1 MKYSPLA
8 RSISLGTLA
17 VALSLPI
24 AAQAAFIEDS
34 KASLELRNFYMN
46 RDYQNSTTNTGVKPQ
61 LVTGTGG
68 TTGVPAEYRN
78 KNEEWA
84 QGFLLKY
91 ESGFTEGTIGFGLDA
106 IGTLGVKLDSG
117 RGTAGTG
124 LLLQD
129 KETGKAQDTYSK
141 LGATAKFR
149 ASNSVLKVGTVI
161 PKLPT
166 VSSSDTRLLPQ
177 TFKGGMLNI
186 QEFEGL
192 TVDLGHLDR
201 VNNKAS
207 QDHQALR
214 VNALQS
220 NSLKYKKKNAA
231 HNTNRVASRRADSNA
246 FDFASLSY
254 KWGETGLTTGYHYG
268 KLDDFYKQ
276 HIVNG
281 VYTIQLADNQS
292 LKTDLRYAKTSE
304 DGKSGIDNKAISGML
319 TYSLGY
325 NSFGLGYQ
333 KMSGDTGYAYLAET
347 DPFLT
352 NYIQVRDF
360 AAQDEKSWQVRYDYN
375 FAGLG
380 IPGLNLMTRYVKGSN
395 IDMGVDAV
403 TKVKKSRGNEW
414 ERDTD
419 ISYTFQD
426 GPLKNL
432 GVKWRNSTVRS
443 DISVGKVDENRLI
456 VSYTIPLL

>member
-46 RDYQNSTTNTGVKPQ
+46 RDFRNSNDGTGVKNPT
-61 LVTGTGG
+61 VTGKA
-68 TTGVPAEYRN
+68 PAESRS
-78 KNEEWA
+78 KSEEWA
-84 QGFLLKY
+84 QGFLLRY
-91 ESGFTEGTIGFGLDA
+91 ESGFTEGTVGVGVDAYGFTGL
-106 IGTLGVKLDSG
+106 KLDSG
-117 RGTAGTG
+117 GGTSETG
-124 LLLQD
+124 LLLPRD
-129 KETGKAQDTYSK
+129 NKGDVPSSYGE
-141 LGATAKFR
+141 LGAAAKFR
-149 ASNSVLKVGTVI
+149 ISETTLRAGTLM
-161 PKLPT
+161 PKLPV
-166 VSSSDTRLLPQ
+166 VSAGDSRLLPQ
-177 TFKGGMLNI
+177 TFQGVQLTSLDVSNLTLNAG
-186 QEFEGL
+186 QLERDNQRNS
-192 TVDLGHLDR
+192 T
-201 VNNKAS
+201 NNETMAI
-207 QDHQALR
+207 
-214 VNALQS
+214 
-220 NSLKYKKKNAA
+220 SLHNGKRDTSKYSK
-231 HNTNRVASRRADSNA
+231 SNA
-246 FDFASLSY
+246 NVSNKFDFFSGSY
-254 KWGETGLTTGYHYG
+254 KWNDQLTTGYHFG
-268 KLDDFYKQ
+268 KLDGVYKQ

-281 VYTIQLADNQS
+281 VFTLPIAEGQS
-292 LKTDLRYAKTSE
+292 LKADLRYAKTSDDE
-304 DGKSGIDNKAISGML
+304 SSGIDNKAISGML
-319 TYSLGY
+319 TYQLGY

-333 KMSGDTGYAYLAET
+333 KMSGDTGYAYLLLT
-347 DPFLT
+347 DPHLV

-360 AAQDEKSWQVRYDYN
+360 AATDEKSWQARYDYN

-395 IDMGVDAV
+395 IYMGAGQ
-403 TKVKKSRGNEW
+403 SRGNEW

-419 ISYTFQD
+419 IGYVFQE

>member
-1 MKYSPLA
+1 MKFSPLA

-17 VALSLPI
+17 VALSIPM

-46 RDYQNSTTNTGVKPQ
+46 RDFRSEGAPQ
-61 LVTGTGG
+61 SK
-68 TTGVPAEYRN
+68 A
-78 KNEEWA
+78 EEWA
-84 QGFLLKY
+84 QGFILRY
-91 ESGFTEGTIGFGLDA
+91 ESGFTEGTVGVGVDA
-106 IGTLGVKLDSG
+106 IGSLGLKLDSG

-129 KETGKAQDTYSK
+129 KETKKAQDSYNK
-141 LGATAKFR
+141 LAAAAKFKV
-149 ASNSVLKVGTVI
+149 SDSVLKVGNVM
-161 PKLPT
+161 PKLP
-166 VSSSDTRLLPQ
+166 VISSSDSRLVPQ
-177 TFKGGMLNI
+177 SFKGGTLNV
-186 QEFEGL
+186 QEIEGL
-192 TVDLGHLDR
+192 SVNLGRLDR
-201 VNNKAS
+201 VNNRAS
-207 QDHQALR
+207 QDHEALK
-214 VNALQS
+214 VSGLQS
-220 NSLKYKKKNAA
+220 KSLKYIKKNTA
-231 HNTNRVASRRADSNA
+231 HKLTNRRQDSNA

-281 VYTIQLADNQS
+281 VYVLPIADGQS
-292 LKTDLRYAKTSE
+292 LKADLRYARTSE
-304 DGKSGIDNKAISGML
+304 DGKSGIDNRAISGML

-360 AAQDEKSWQVRYDYN
+360 AAQDEKSWQARYDYN

-380 IPGLNLMTRYVKGSN
+380 VPGLNFMTRYVRGSN
-395 IDMGVDAV
+395 IHMGY
-403 TKVKKSRGNEW
+403 TGNVKNSTGKEW

-419 ISYTFQD
+419 IAYVVQD

-432 GVKWRNSTVRS
+432 GVRWRNSTVRS

>member
-1 MKYSPLA
+1 MKFSPLA

-17 VALSLPI
+17 VAMSLPI

-46 RDYQNSTTNTGVKPQ
+46 RDFRNSNTTPNVSNPTIKGS
-61 LVTGTGG
+61 GG
-68 TTGVPAEYRN
+68 ETRS
-78 KNEEWA
+78 KSEEWA

-91 ESGFTEGTIGFGLDA
+91 ESGFTEGTVGFGIDL
-106 IGTLGVKLDSG
+106 IGALGLKLDSG
-117 RGTAGTG
+117 RGTSGTV

-129 KETGKAQDTYSK
+129 RETDKAQDNYSK
-141 LGATAKFR
+141 MGATAKFR
-149 ASNSVLKVGTVI
+149 ASNSVLKVGTVM
-161 PKLPT
+161 PKLP
-166 VSSSDTRLLPQ
+166 VISSSDSRLLPQ
-177 TFKGGMLNI
+177 LFRGGMVNI
-186 QEFEGL
+186 QEIEGL
-192 TVDLGHLDR
+192 SVDLGRLDR
-201 VNNKAS
+201 VNNRAS
-207 QDHQALR
+207 QDHQALK
-214 VNALQS
+214 VNPIYS
-220 NSLKYKKKNAA
+220 KSLKYAA
-231 HNTNRVASRRADSNA
+231 KSKAHEATNKRQDSNA
-246 FDFASLSY
+246 FDFASLNY
-254 KWGETGLTTGYHYG
+254 KWGDTGLSTGYHYG
-268 KLDDFYKQ
+268 KLDGFYKQ

-281 VYTIQLADNQS
+281 VYVLPIADGQS

-319 TYSLGY
+319 TYTLGY

-333 KMSGDTGYAYLAET
+333 KMSGDTGYAYLGET

-352 NYIQVRDF
+352 NYVQVRDF

-395 IDMGVDAV
+395 IDMGYTAAG
-403 TKVKKSRGNEW
+403 VKKSRGNEW

-419 ISYTFQD
+419 IGYVFQE

>member
-46 RDYQNSTTNTGVKPQ
+46 RDFRDVPSTSQSK
-61 LVTGTGG
+61 
-68 TTGVPAEYRN
+68 A
-78 KNEEWA
+78 EEWA

-91 ESGFTEGTIGFGLDA
+91 ESGFTEGTVGVGVDAYGFTGF
-106 IGTLGVKLDSG
+106 KLDSG
-117 RGTAGTG
+117 GGTDGTG
-124 LLLQD
+124 LLLPKD
-129 KETGKAQDTYSK
+129 NKGDVPSSYGE
-141 LGATAKFR
+141 LGAAAKFR
-149 ASNSVLKVGTVI
+149 ISETTLRAGTLM
-161 PKLPT
+161 PKLPV
-166 VSSSDTRLLPQ
+166 VSAGDARLLPQ
-177 TFKGGMLNI
+177 TFQGVQLTSLDVSNLTLNAG
-186 QEFEGL
+186 QLERDNQRNS
-192 TVDLGHLDR
+192 T
-201 VNNKAS
+201 NNEAM
-207 QDHQALR
+207 AI
-214 VNALQS
+214 
-220 NSLKYKKKNAA
+220 SLHNGKRDTSKYSK
-231 HNTNRVASRRADSNA
+231 SNA
-246 FDFASLSY
+246 NVSNKFDFFSGSY
-254 KWGETGLTTGYHYG
+254 KWNDQLTTGYHFG
-268 KLDDFYKQ
+268 KLDGVYKQ

-281 VYTIQLADNQS
+281 VFTLPIAEGQS
-292 LKTDLRYAKTSE
+292 LKADLRYAKTSDDE
-304 DGKSGIDNKAISGML
+304 SSGIDNKAISGML
-319 TYSLGY
+319 TYQLGY

-333 KMSGDTGYAYLAET
+333 KMSGDTGYAYLLLT
-347 DPFLT
+347 DPHLV
-352 NYIQVRDF
+352 NYIQIRDF
-360 AAQDEKSWQVRYDYN
+360 AATDEKSWQARYDYN

-395 IDMGVDAV
+395 IYMGAGQ
-403 TKVKKSRGNEW
+403 SRGNEW

-419 ISYTFQD
+419 IGYVFQE